1 MNKILKYSIVSIFNM
16 LLISCNTGVESTKR
30 ITVKDVIKEIPK
42 SKEEVFAED
51 YFRTE
56 GCEKW
61 LPGKL
66 FIYIDDKLSVVLH
79 PETPEPSDSM
89 SLKGKIFTYIG
100 GTEETVFGDKYY
112 YNLIFECD
120 RKKYR
125 FETGKTKEEISEM
138 NYVPVIPPLIA
149 LDQINI
155 VKQLLENR
163 ILYIKTPIWYNDNG
177 EMISGRKLIPVKIT
191 DAVPG
196 NTVFPVRINFID
208 EQGNAGSVYMT
219 LQTSSRTQYVTF
231 DKLFSFD
238 NPRLAYKNITDQV
251 WDNITCG
258 KVANGMTKEEC
269 QLSLGV
275 PSEIRRIPTY
285 SGLKEQWSYGTGTYL
300 FFSDGVLVDY
310 RL

>member
-42 SKEEVFAED
+42 SKEEVLQKIISE
-51 YFRTE
+51 RKV
-56 GCEKW
+56 CEKGFRENC
-61 LPGKL
+61 L
-66 FIYIDDKLSVVLH
+66 YILMTSYRSYYILKHL
-79 PETPEPSDSM
+79 EPSDSM

-149 LDQINI
+149 IDQINI

-238 NPRLAYKNITDQV
+238 NPRVAYKNITDQV
-251 WDNITCG
+251 WDNITRG

-300 FFSDGVLVDY
+300 FFSDGVLIDY